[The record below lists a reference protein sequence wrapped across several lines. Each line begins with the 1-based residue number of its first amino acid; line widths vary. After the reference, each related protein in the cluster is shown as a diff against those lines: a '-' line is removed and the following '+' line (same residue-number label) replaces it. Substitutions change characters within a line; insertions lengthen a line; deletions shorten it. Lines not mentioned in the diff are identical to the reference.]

1 MEFSVMSVQYPC
13 TGFAGRTQIQKQGF
27 SDTFAVDEP
36 AKAANLNPLIG
47 RKVWTRRRA
56 DKKFYEAVITDY
68 NPNEVYLVVCRV
80 VC

>member
-1 MEFSVMSVQYPC
+1 MSVQYPC

-36 AKAANLNPLIG
+36 AKAANFDPLIG
-47 RKVWTRRRA
+47 RKVWIRRRA